1 MPLVAEG
8 RPGPVQENTAK
19 LESGP
24 ASSQPAEDAKK
35 DKAQEKAEMDEMD
48 EELALYL
55 ANLPKALRKLGG
67 FHQSQKALLKRAGKM
82 EDGLEEPCG
91 IGLVVIPCFQMFNN
105 IRCFM
110 VFYCILLLSQGVA
123 FGLVDLSITNFQ
135 KDYNLKPIENFALAF
150 SYDVSSGLVAI
161 FIAYYG
167 ERDSKI
173 KWIVVSSFLLG
184 FGSLLFALPFINSR
198 YNQQRAEIED
208 ICEATKVI
216 DTCQE
221 NMLSFKL
228 KYLVYFIIG
237 QTVQGIAGMPLYTLG
252 ITLLDDSVKTHSLG
266 IYLGIAD
273 ASSTLG
279 YALGYVLGAPLVQ
292 TSKKMISKISI
303 GIVTQRQIWSWW
315 SNFLFA
321 ALLAWS
327 TLIPLLCFPNSISG
341 TEEIKAEK
349 QKQPQFLY
357 STLKDTEHKTV
368 LSLPSVLWNV
378 MKNPVFWGLA
388 LSKATESLVMI
399 GASEFLPIYIENQ
412 FILLSRSATIIS
424 GLILLPGSAL
434 GKLLGGVIISK
445 LKMSYRAFMIFI
457 IVTSVVS
464 IALLGLILFIH
475 CDPGKFAGITED
487 YAGTGMLGKLTSPCN
502 EKCRCSTSVY
512 SSVCGRNYIEYFSP
526 CFAGCTHSKIVNELK
541 MYYNCSCIK
550 EGLMISE
557 GEGVLIDAL
566 PGRCDAKCYK
576 LPLLVAFFLSI
587 IIFSGFSDV
596 PLTMVIIRTLPDKL
610 RSVALGMSY
619 VTIRIFGT
627 IPGPLLF
634 KSSGE
639 DACSFRDMDKCGRTG
654 RCWIHDKTKI
664 AHLLVGICSFCK
676 VLTVIFTTISFI
688 IYNRFLKKDSHTL
701 PMSMKKM
708 KAKSKNKEKM

>member
-198 YNQQRAEIED
+198 YNQQRAEIE
-208 ICEATKVI
+208 
-216 DTCQE
+216 
-221 NMLSFKL
+221 
-228 KYLVYFIIG
+228 
-237 QTVQGIAGMPLYTLG
+237 
-252 ITLLDDSVKTHSLG
+252 
-266 IYLGIAD
+266 GIAD

-292 TSKKMISKISI
+292 TSKKMISKI
-303 GIVTQRQIWSWW
+303 R
-315 SNFLFA
+315 
-321 ALLAWS
+321 
-327 TLIPLLCFPNSISG
+327 
-341 TEEIKAEK
+341 
-349 QKQPQFLY
+349 
-357 STLKDTEHKTV
+357 
-368 LSLPSVLWNV
+368 
-378 MKNPVFWGLA
+378 
-388 LSKATESLVMI
+388 
-399 GASEFLPIYIENQ
+399 
-412 FILLSRSATIIS
+412 
-424 GLILLPGSAL
+424 
-434 GKLLGGVIISK
+434 
-445 LKMSYRAFMIFI
+445 
-457 IVTSVVS
+457 
-464 IALLGLILFIH
+464 
-475 CDPGKFAGITED
+475 
-487 YAGTGMLGKLTSPCN
+487 TGMLGKLTSPCN

>member
-198 YNQQRAEIED
+198 YNQQRAEIE
-208 ICEATKVI
+208 
-216 DTCQE
+216 
-221 NMLSFKL
+221 
-228 KYLVYFIIG
+228 
-237 QTVQGIAGMPLYTLG
+237 
-252 ITLLDDSVKTHSLG
+252 
-266 IYLGIAD
+266 GIAD

-279 YALGYVLGAPLVQ
+279 YALGYVLGAPLIYMNMDMEVNNGNQ
-292 TSKKMISKISI
+292 DCNTI
-303 GIVTQRQIWSWW
+303 
-315 SNFLFA
+315 NFLFA

-368 LSLPSVLWNV
+368 LSLPSALWNV

>member
-198 YNQQRAEIED
+198 YNQQRAEIE
-208 ICEATKVI
+208 
-216 DTCQE
+216 
-221 NMLSFKL
+221 
-228 KYLVYFIIG
+228 
-237 QTVQGIAGMPLYTLG
+237 
-252 ITLLDDSVKTHSLG
+252 
-266 IYLGIAD
+266 GIAD

-368 LSLPSVLWNV
+368 LSLPSALWNV